1 MPEEQIPPLTNIKLI
16 SWRRFKKYGMKG
28 GINVEKA
35 KTFIIFVLTITLFAS
50 YFMIYNLLLDNRN
63 LKNTVNNLESTVRVY
78 QNIEKTG
85 KNGG

>member
-1 MPEEQIPPLTNIKLI
+1 
-16 SWRRFKKYGMKG
+16 MKG

>member
-1 MPEEQIPPLTNIKLI
+1 M
-16 SWRRFKKYGMKG
+16 
-28 GINVEKA
+28 EKA

-50 YFMIYNLLLDNRN
+50 YFMMYNLWMDNRH
-63 LKNTVNNLESTVRVY
+63 LKFQIYDLESTVRAY